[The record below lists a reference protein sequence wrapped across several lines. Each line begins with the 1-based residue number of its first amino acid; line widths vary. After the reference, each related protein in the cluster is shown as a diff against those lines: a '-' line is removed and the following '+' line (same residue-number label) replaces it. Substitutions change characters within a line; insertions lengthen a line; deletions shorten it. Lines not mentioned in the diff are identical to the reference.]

1 MTSADLELAHV
12 ASEHHGIVTRSQ
24 ALGAGLSSHALDHR
38 LRSGRWVM
46 LHPGVYRVS
55 GAPRTWR
62 GDLLAVCFAAPG
74 PGVASHRSAAALWR
88 LPGGSEQH
96 LEITCDRWQRAQS
109 PGLIVHETGVL
120 SAEDVT
126 ERDAIPC
133 MTVER
138 TLLSLGAVASASTVE
153 IAVDTALRRGLTTI
167 EALGAIVRRLGKRG
181 RNGVG
186 VLRRLV
192 VLHDREAS
200 MTESEM
206 ETRLKQLLRR
216 AGLPTPIV
224 QYEIR
229 HFGQFVAR
237 VDAAYPDLSLAL
249 EYDSYEHHTG
259 RAALVRDSH
268 RRNALVGIGWSTI
281 SVTAVDIYSGGDAV
295 IGAIQ
300 AARARSG
307 VTEPR

>member
-1 MTSADLELAHV
+1 MTSPDIELAHL
-12 ASEHHGIVTRSQ
+12 ASAHHGIVTRSQ
-24 ALGAGLSSHALDHR
+24 ALGCGLTSFAVDHR
-38 LRSGRWVM
+38 LRSGRWLM

-88 LPGGSEQH
+88 LPGGTEDH
-96 LEITCDRWQRAQS
+96 FEITCDRWQRAQV

-120 SAEDVT
+120 PPEDVT
-126 ERDAIPC
+126 EREGLPC

-138 TLLSLGAVASASTVE
+138 TLLSLGAVASSSTVE
-153 IAVDTALRRGLTTI
+153 IAVDTALRREVTTVD
-167 EALGAIVRRLGKRG
+167 ALAAIVRRLGKRG

-186 VLRRLV
+186 VLRR
-192 VLHDREAS
+192 VLAMHDREAG
-200 MTESEM
+200 MPESAM

-216 AGLPTPIV
+216 AGLPTPTFQFEV
-224 QYEIR
+224 R
-229 HFGQFVAR
+229 HLDRFVAR
-237 VDAAYPDLSLAL
+237 VDAAYPELQLAL

-259 RAALVRDSH
+259 RAALVRDSR
-268 RRNALVGIGWSTI
+268 RRNDLVGIGWATI
-281 SVTAVDIYSGGDAV
+281 SVTAADIYSGGGAV
-295 IGAIQ
+295 IEAIR